1 MSKEFHVMKQ
11 LTIEK
16 NVTAGKKELVHLM
29 HDFYIPNRVINRIIL
44 SVEHRIKPNTSCNEA
59 YQRGWVLF
67 KEYLLKQ

>member
-16 NVTAGKKELVHLM
+16 SDCWKKELVHLM
-29 HDFYIPNRVINRIIL
+29 HDFYIPNRVINRIM
-44 SVEHRIKPNTSCNEA
+44 PNTSCNEA

>member
-16 NVTAGKKELVHLM
+16 SDCWKKELVHMIHELYM
-29 HDFYIPNRVINRIIL
+29 HHRVINQLIL
-44 SVEHRIKPNTSCNEA
+44 SLEQRNKPNTSCNEA

>member
-16 NVTAGKKELVHLM
+16 SDCWKKELLQLM
-29 HDFYIPNRVINRIIL
+29 QDFYIPSRIINQIIL
-44 SVEHRIKPNTSCNEA
+44 SVERKIKPNTSCNEA
-59 YQRGWVLF
+59 YQRGWIMF

>member
-1 MSKEFHVMKQ
+1 MPKEFHVMKQ

-16 NVTAGKKELVHLM
+16 SDCWKKELLQLM
-29 HDFYIPNRVINRIIL
+29 QDFYIPSRIINRIIL